1 MHHLP
6 LLLFT
11 MTTFANQAEYS
22 TSLMKFA
29 ASSFSTSSFNT
40 FFLLSLNFLLYWVT
54 FAFRF
59 RKSLCAIKLGSIPSI
74 LVPSKRKHLC
84 WASGIWSI
92 LPPCLVVMTI
102 WSYFFARGCQL
113 GFPSSRL
120 LAGGVIPHV
129 HIEGLSLRSWLINFF
144 QSISFA
150 PSYL

>member
-74 LVPSKRKHLC
+74 LVPSKRKKSL
-84 WASGIWSI
+84 
-92 LPPCLVVMTI
+92 
-102 WSYFFARGCQL
+102 
-113 GFPSSRL
+113 
-120 LAGGVIPHV
+120 
-129 HIEGLSLRSWLINFF
+129 LSLRHLINSSSMFGGNDNLILLF
-144 QSISFA
+144 CSRLPIRISFKSSA
-150 PSYL
+150 GWRSHSTCSH